1 MRLVIQKCFAP
12 KWVCLY
18 RCIFLKLFFFELVIS
33 SSWSPHFCWPSCFS
47 VFISTESCTLL
58 HSILLFHPFRWTVIS
73 VPVTHNLSS
82 LFYPSDLDFTI
93 IHFRNALQQMS
104 SYTTANRLTLNSF
117 KQNFFSLDSNN
128 LPKCVPTHP
137 LPITMLAI
145 LVLFSMNMY
154 LLCPNHSI
162 LVFVNLT
169 VLCLDLKTTTTI
181 ATSTVHFELLRLA
194 LLKSTKFSNNFRL
207 QHIQNSL
214 GHWSC
219 CFQSP

>member
-1 MRLVIQKCFAP
+1 M
-12 KWVCLY
+12 
-18 RCIFLKLFFFELVIS
+18 IS
-33 SSWSPHFCWPSCFS
+33 SFLLTIVFFS
-47 VFISTESCTLL
+47 
-58 HSILLFHPFRWTVIS
+58 
-73 VPVTHNLSS
+73 
-82 LFYPSDLDFTI
+82 
-93 IHFRNALQQMS
+93 IHFNWVMYITSLNTLIS
-104 SYTTANRLTLNSF
+104 SVSLNCHLCACDTQPVFSFLPIWPRFYNHSLSKRSTTNVFLHDCKSFNSQLF

-137 LPITMLAI
+137 LSITMLAI